1 VAPKTKAK
9 EEHSKQKE
17 VKPDIAAEETT
28 QRVTFIAPDAAN
40 ATEQKAKPATGLAN
54 EQSRMVFTGPVFIG
68 YSAED
73 AAKIL
78 RESGLGRTS

>member
-1 VAPKTKAK
+1 VPGVAK
-9 EEHSKQKE
+9 
-17 VKPDIAAEETT
+17 
-28 QRVTFIAPDAAN
+28 
-40 ATEQKAKPATGLAN
+40 

-78 RESGLGRTS
+78 RESRLGQT